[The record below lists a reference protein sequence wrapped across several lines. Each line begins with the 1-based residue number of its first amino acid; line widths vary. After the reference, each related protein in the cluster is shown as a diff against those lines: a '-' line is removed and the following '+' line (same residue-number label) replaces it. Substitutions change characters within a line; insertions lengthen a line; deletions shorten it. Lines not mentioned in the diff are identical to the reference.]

1 MERKVDTV
9 GNLQALINKKRQLE
23 LEIQKIDHQ
32 LEENGVIDILDKVP
46 EHPNVT
52 MIKGYFAK
60 KWFAPDIQK

>member
-32 LEENGVIDILDKVP
+32 LEENGVTDILDKVP
-46 EHPNVT
+46 DANNVKLLKVFSI
-52 MIKGYFAK
+52 IKIIIF
-60 KWFAPDIQK
+60 